1 MIYHNGMQSTKQNIV
16 NMKRTGQQVEGCGI
30 LKLRL
35 TERIF
40 EKKSHKILEPMF
52 DHGTTRI
59 WSFTD
64 VHSTAAVCQ
73 CAVLSSL

>member
-1 MIYHNGMQSTKQNIV
+1 MLTGLIQFVVADGIYLSVFNMIYHNGMQSTKQNIV

-59 WSFTD
+59 
-64 VHSTAAVCQ
+64 
-73 CAVLSSL
+73 

>member
-1 MIYHNGMQSTKQNIV
+1 MWDV
-16 NMKRTGQQVEGCGI
+16 KR
-30 LKLRL
+30 RL

-40 EKKSHKILEPMF
+40 EKKSQKILEPMF

-64 VHSTAAVCQ
+64 VHCTAAVCR
-73 CAVLSSL
+73 CAVLSCRRKKYAVSAELLGNDISVVHRY